1 MAVKQR
7 ALFQSRFRAFPSRFR
22 AFSEMSEPSDFDV
35 AAAMK
40 TAMDLLAKVQKALSG
55 KKGKKMVAAVA
66 GAAEK
71 PKRAAGAWATWAKHV
86 VPAHRAEFDEFAAA
100 QESKRGLHIL
110 FAKKWR
116 DEHPEEYKTF
126 EADFKSSAAA
136 TVATSTTV
144 AAAVPAPKKEKK
156 AKEPKESKK
165 KAKVA
170 PAPVVAVE
178 ETTVE
183 PWTFK
188 GKKYLRTPSN
198 ECWLATEDGEM
209 GAWAGVYDATTDKI
223 DDSVPE
229 PELE

>member
-1 MAVKQR
+1 
-7 ALFQSRFRAFPSRFR
+7 
-22 AFSEMSEPSDFDV
+22 MSESSDFDV

-55 KKGKKMVAAVA
+55 KKGKKMVATVA

-126 EADFKSSAAA
+126 EADFKRSAAA
-136 TVATSTTV
+136 EASADVEVA
-144 AAAVPAPKKEKK
+144 APKKEKK
-156 AKEPKESKK
+156 VKEPKAKEPKAKEPKAK
-165 KAKVA
+165 EPKAKAKVEA
-170 PAPVVAVE
+170 VAETE

-198 ECWLATEDGEM
+198 ECWLATEDDEM

-223 DDSVPE
+223 DDSVPA
-229 PELE
+229 PEIE